1 MTRSSDYLQ
10 CSVLIRDFHRADF
23 DRLWRIDQECFEP
36 GISYTKVE
44 LAHYMAMRG
53 AFTLVAEDESRLS
66 KDDSRSDRRPRL
78 SKPPEI
84 LGFVV
89 AQRDRRGR
97 GHIVT
102 IDVIATA
109 RRSGVG
115 TRLMQAAEAQLV
127 EKGCDLVY
135 LETAV
140 NNDPAIRFY
149 ARHGYSVLQTI
160 PRYYHGEL
168 DALLMAKKLPRAAHA
183 T

>member
-1 MTRSSDYLQ
+1 MARWSDSLQ
-10 CSVLIRDFHRADF
+10 WRVLIREFRRSDF

-44 LAHYMAMRG
+44 LAHYMALRG
-53 AFTLVAEDESRLS
+53 AFTLVAEKELAGGE
-66 KDDSRSDRRPRL
+66 RPRS
-78 SKPPEI
+78 SKPFTREI

-102 IDVIATA
+102 IDVVAAA
-109 RRSGVG
+109 RRFRVG
-115 TRLMQAAEAQLV
+115 TQLMQAAEQRLREA
-127 EKGCDLVY
+127 GCDLMY

-140 NNDPAIRFY
+140 NNDAAIAFY
-149 ARHGYSVLQTI
+149 SRHGYSALKTI

-168 DALLMAKKLPRAAHA
+168 DALLMAKKLPHPAA

>member
-1 MTRSSDYLQ
+1 M
-10 CSVLIRDFHRADF
+10 LIRDFRRSDF

-44 LAHYMAMRG
+44 LAHYTAMRG
-53 AFTLVAEDESRLS
+53 AFTLVAEAESRGGGRA
-66 KDDSRSDRRPRL
+66 RS
-78 SKPPEI
+78 SKPAVPDI

-102 IDVIATA
+102 IDVITPA
-109 RRSGVG
+109 RRGGVG
-115 TRLMQAAEAQLV
+115 TQLMQAAEARLV

-140 NNDPAIRFY
+140 NNEAAIRFY
-149 ARHGYSVLQTI
+149 SRHGYSVLKTI

-168 DALLMAKKLPRAAHA
+168 DALLMAKKLPQAQAA